1 MCSAT
6 PLSIM
11 SFGASVGADR
21 TSQGLALPPF
31 ASRIVEPVNDDPA
44 SLSMQHIARTV
55 LKAKRVVVVC
65 GAGISCAS
73 GIPDFRSSEGLF
85 ESLKR
90 QYPEAR
96 LNTGKDLFDASLF
109 SSEQNASIFYT
120 MIAELKTMADVAQ
133 PTAFHSF
140 LKALDDEGK
149 LMRVYTQNID
159 GLEQKAGLSYGL
171 GDKSLPLPPRRAT
184 ARSLGKTS
192 SSASFPSS
200 LNPHPSKQSSPSAAY
215 PSPAASPPVDEMP
228 ALPTHSEIPRCIPL
242 HGHLGTMSCAH
253 CSTTVPIN
261 SFMPALAQ
269 GTAPTCPSCE
279 SIDLARTVA
288 GDRSRGVGRLRPDVV
303 LYGEEHRDGERVGE
317 ITRRDL
323 MGARPD
329 LLLVV
334 GTTLKVPGTKRL
346 VRELSKVTKPPV
358 YNTEDDEELEI
369 PVASGSSTASNS
381 SGTTSS
387 KTKRPRPAP
396 VHVVYLNYEFP
407 KPSTEWKDVFDV
419 WLRGDIQA
427 FVQAVH
433 DEKDEGI
440 RREMVRQKEK
450 ELRELKAL
458 ERARARAEQ
467 EAAMATAEA
476 ADIKEKMVSDKD
488 KAKFVPVQTSK
499 TERKPKARPEAG
511 LKATKAK
518 SSPEPMAVPVPPKKA
533 RTSGSITKPRTTK
546 ATKPMTP
553 LPTPPPSQAAAAPT
567 TRRKAPTARV
577 AKQNVPVES
586 TLSPLKTRAG
596 TVRNTAPINK
606 LPFAV
611 TKGSY
616 TQVTLGPSSKPTR
629 SSTRF

>member
-1 MCSAT
+1 MSSIT

-11 SFGASVGADR
+11 SFGASAGADP

-85 ESLKR
+85 DSLKR
-90 QYPEAR
+90 QHPEAR

-120 MIAELKTMADVAQ
+120 MIAELKSMADVAQ

-159 GLEQKAGLSYGL
+159 GLEEKAGLSYGL

-192 SSASFPSS
+192 SSLSFS
-200 LNPHPSKQSSPSAAY
+200 LSANPHPSKQSNPSAAY
-215 PSPAASPPVDEMP
+215 PSPAASPPADEVP
-228 ALPTHSEIPRCIPL
+228 PPPTHSKIPRCIPL

-261 SFMPALAQ
+261 PFMPALAQ

-317 ITRRDL
+317 ITHRDL
-323 MGARPD
+323 IGARPD

-358 YNTEDDEELEI
+358 YDAEDDEEMEM
-369 PVASGSSTASNS
+369 PVASGSSTSSNS

-387 KTKRPRPAP
+387 KTKRPKPAP

-458 ERARARAEQ
+458 ERARARVEQ
-467 EAAMATAEA
+467 EVALANVEA
-476 ADIKEKMVSDKD
+476 AEIKKKKISD
-488 KAKFVPVQTSK
+488 KAKVALSQASK
-499 TERKPKARPEAG
+499 TERKPKPRAEAG

-518 SSPEPMAVPVPPKKA
+518 SSPEPTAVPVVVPPKKT
-533 RTSGSITKPRTTK
+533 RTTGSTAKPRTTK
-546 ATKPMTP
+546 TNKPMTP
-553 LPTPPPSQAAAAPT
+553 LPTPPSSQAAPAPT
-567 TRRKAPTARV
+567 RQTARV

-586 TLSPLKTRAG
+586 MLSPLKTRSG

-611 TKGSY
+611 TKLSY
-616 TQVTLGPSSKPTR
+616 TQVTSGPSFK
-629 SSTRF
+629 STRTNTRF